1 MEQVN
6 KDYLADVQTRII
18 GAKFSALALAA
29 PLPQDNPLP
38 TPSVKAKA
46 VPEQQKKAPDPKKVP
61 NQKVGLLTALL
72 AVGALKPAI
81 AIMSKF
87 PWLVNAHPEIAD
99 LMLRVLKLSI
109 SPLYES
115 LLVNK
120 ERNHSFSQ
128 PRARYGNT
136 GVSYPSPRKPTLT
149 LWAPTPPST
158 STLDF
163 VFFFPQWVERV
174 PICSSLD
181 DLVDVIEP
189 LVAFIGVH
197 ISRDPL
203 FLTKFLR
210 LGRSHL
216 QTTVIIHVSFVWRY
230 LMYSDRC
237 LLMRQPNGLRVKLI
251 QTTPSESSGLGY
263 CESTSCRR

>member
-1 MEQVN
+1 MDQVS
-6 KDYLADVQTRII
+6 KDYLADVQTRIS
-18 GAKFSALALAA
+18 GAKISALALAA
-29 PLPQDNPLP
+29 PLTQDGPSLP
-38 TPSVKAKA
+38 ASSKAKA
-46 VPEQQKKAPDPKKVP
+46 TTAEPKKTADPKKIP

-72 AVGALKPAI
+72 AVGALKPAL

-109 SPLYES
+109 SPLYDS
-115 LLVNK
+115 LLVTK
-120 ERNHSFSQ
+120 ERNPSFNQ
-128 PRARYGNT
+128 PRARYGTT
-136 GVSYPSPRKPTLT
+136 GVSYPPPRKPTLT

-158 STLDF
+158 NTVDF

-189 LVAFIGVH
+189 LVAFVGVH

-216 QTTVIIHVSFVWRY
+216 HTTVTSFQVQLRPR
-230 LMYSDRC
+230 LTYS
-237 LLMRQPNGLRVKLI
+237 
-251 QTTPSESSGLGY
+251 
-263 CESTSCRR
+263 